1 MANVLKIWWATKF
14 LTRNLMDSSYISHF
28 RDSTPSFFLHSY
40 LNYIELLSI
49 LRQKYNPVMTKTDI
63 GGEKNEEG
71 RWNWK
76 WNTICIL
83 SGKEIASWW
92 DRKEEKEIHY
102 RIPRIVDRGYVKQY
116 LKIMIF
122 EYQHCLLQNYCVI
135 LHTIKLGSQLSQM
148 GKLKNL
154 KKLEKLKPY
163 ALQLNIQ
170 PKRLLAI
177 TSNDR
182 REW

>member
-49 LRQKYNPVMTKTDI
+49 LRQKYNPVTTKTDI

-83 SGKEIASWW
+83 SGKVCDHDPDNSSVFTFETTIS
-92 DRKEEKEIHY
+92 EKQAAL
-102 RIPRIVDRGYVKQY
+102 KQIKK
-116 LKIMIF
+116 LKLANKQTDIQDFFVIF
-122 EYQHCLLQNYCVI
+122 AFETAISETAVSKNNTKKQ
-135 LHTIKLGSQLSQM
+135 TIKL
-148 GKLKNL
+148 
-154 KKLEKLKPY
+154 
-163 ALQLNIQ
+163 
-170 PKRLLAI
+170 
-177 TSNDR
+177 
-182 REW
+182 